1 MDTTTIRSSVSRI
14 AVGLRTAESSCA
26 ASAPFAVQRAAT
38 FAERKAT
45 IFSAAVLS
53 MGMVLWTHAS
63 VRAEE
68 FRGKFFCG
76 EGDVEYLQL
85 LDISR
90 RMLDPDPEFQ
100 NLPMLYTPAWN
111 GFVEGPT
118 WGAWWIQNSYG
129 TTYCALPLLREP
141 YTTFLNR
148 SHDLWFSQMGDGT
161 RAGGNNWVAPDGCL
175 CDAASPGWIYYK
187 QGDGRID
194 IHDWGVEFT
203 AAGLL
208 MQAELLLISRES
220 EAIAHYLPL
229 LERCAAFIESRRDPA
244 TNLFRAGPAGNLLAP
259 SYAGY
264 RRADGQYDQA
274 YLVGLSVTYIAA
286 LDRLIELEKLAGHG
300 AQQEQ
305 YTAQRDRARQG
316 LQQVT
321 TSEGYLLKSLDPD
334 GTRHGEYGAAQYGY
348 FEAVCNHDAICFRV
362 VPDDQARQILNKMDS
377 IPGLRPH
384 DLIITNYPSLDDMYT
399 PPDNWLWKFGTWV
412 NGGHWTT
419 CEARMLMAYYRL
431 GDYEAARRS
440 MRQILKFARE
450 FRLDNPLVDF
460 GNAVYQPS
468 EPINL
473 CYDSLGAP
481 AAMVRGLFEY
491 LYSADTLTLVPH
503 IPSQVTRLQQNF
515 PVRWGTK
522 QIHLATEGQGTLSG
536 VTVNGEPWKDFDA
549 TSVRLSYDA
558 LPMKAVIVMAF
569 EDHRPIPWTPNVA
582 TADTASD
589 LPPISDEARA
599 RLFPVLAKNQ
609 LPFRIGAD
617 SQGQNRF
624 SGDLARARLFRR
636 ALTAEEV
643 ARSASGS
650 DEALQRDPDLIG
662 DWQFGQCENNVVPNS
677 AISNGAG
684 AGLDAHLVGEAQV
697 GAGPRGKV
705 LQLRGGGYLEVAPD
719 PQLDLERATTLEA
732 WLRCDTLPAG
742 GARILDKS
750 QVGTSNGYLLDT
762 APGNSLR
769 LIVARGTLTHDAQLP
784 TDRWIH
790 VAATA
795 DAAGH
800 LALYVD
806 GQVVA
811 QADSPDPTAALDVRI
826 ARLRRFLDRAREQ
839 DCQGCYEVE
848 HARLTLECYQVA
860 CERLQLVDSGRL
872 AQLEPRSQAAADQ
885 SYFTTAAK
893 LYEGLEKT
901 IAEYES
907 SRDPRKQQMKA
918 LFMD

>member
-1 MDTTTIRSSVSRI
+1 MGLARWYLDVCRGPINDPSEDITPMDTITMRTIVSRI
-14 AVGLRTAESSCA
+14 AVGL
-26 ASAPFAVQRAAT
+26 
-38 FAERKAT
+38 
-45 IFSAAVLS
+45 S
-53 MGMVLWTHAS
+53 MGVALWTNAS
-63 VRAEE
+63 VRSEE
-68 FRGKFFCG
+68 FRGTYFCG
-76 EGDVEYLQL
+76 EGDVEYLQM

-141 YTTFLNR
+141 YTTFLNH

-208 MQAELLLISRES
+208 MQAELLLISRDA
-220 EAIAHYLPL
+220 EALAHYLPL

-264 RRADGQYDQA
+264 RRADGQFDQA
-274 YLVGLSVTYIAA
+274 FLVGLSVTYIAA
-286 LDRLIELEKLAGHG
+286 LDRLIELEKLAGHV

-305 YTAQRDRARQG
+305 YTGQRDRARQG
-316 LQQVT
+316 LQKVT
-321 TSEGYLLKSLDPD
+321 TAEGYLLKSLDPD

-362 VPDDQARQILNKMDS
+362 VPDEQARQILNKMDS

-431 GDYEAARRS
+431 GDYESARRS
-440 MRQILKFARE
+440 MRQILKFARD

-460 GNAVYQPS
+460 GNAVYQPG

-491 LYSADTLTLVPH
+491 LYGADTLTLIPH
-503 IPSQVTRLQQNF
+503 IPSNVTRLQQNF

-522 QIHLATEGQGTLSG
+522 QIYVATEGQGTLSA
-536 VTVNGEPWKDFDA
+536 VTVNGQPWKDFDA

-558 LPMKAVIVMAF
+558 LPTTAVIVMAF
-569 EDHRPIPWTPNVA
+569 GDHRPTPWTPSVA
-582 TADTASD
+582 TSDSASEF
-589 LPPISDEARA
+589 PPISAEARA
-599 RLFPVLAKNQ
+599 RLFPVLATNQ
-609 LPFRIGAD
+609 LPLRIGAD

-624 SGDLARARLFRR
+624 LGDLARARLFSR
-636 ALTAEEV
+636 ALSAEEI
-643 ARSASGS
+643 ARSASS
-650 DEALQRDPDLIG
+650 EEDALQGDPDLIG
-662 DWQFGQCENNVVPNS
+662 DWKLGQCENNVVPNS
-677 AISNGAG
+677 VGNGLEAR
-684 AGLDAHLVGEAQV
+684 LVGEASV
-697 GAGPRGKV
+697 SDGPKGKV
-705 LQLRGGGYLEVAPD
+705 LQLRGAGYLEVAPD
-719 PQLDLERATTLEA
+719 PRLNLQRACTLEA
-732 WLRCDTLPAG
+732 WLRCDNLPSG

-750 QVGTSNGYLLDT
+750 QVGTSNGFLLDT

-769 LIVARGTLTHDAQLP
+769 LIVARGALSHDAQLP
-784 TDRWIH
+784 TDRWTH

-795 DAAGH
+795 DAAGQ
-800 LALYVD
+800 LTLYVD
-806 GQVVA
+806 GHVVA
-811 QADSPDPTAALDVRI
+811 QASSLDPTAALDKRI
-826 ARLRRFLDRAREQ
+826 AKLRRFLNRACEQ
-839 DCQGCYEVE
+839 GCQGCYEVE
-848 HARLTLECYQVA
+848 HARLTLECYRVA
-860 CERLQLVDSGRL
+860 CERLQLVESGQL
-872 AQLEPRSQAAADQ
+872 TQLEPRSQAAADQ

-901 IAEYES
+901 IVGYAAS
-907 SRDPRKQQMKA
+907 PDAHARKIHA
-918 LFMD
+918 LFMN